1 MLLGAPNVKIF
12 KKVSTDYNRRSSI
25 YIINCSFTRYKTHEA
40 LYNSQCI
47 YERVVRVQLDYNLS
61 KY

>member
-1 MLLGAPNVKIF
+1 MLKSL
-12 KKVSTDYNRRSSI
+12 KKFQQTIIEDQAF